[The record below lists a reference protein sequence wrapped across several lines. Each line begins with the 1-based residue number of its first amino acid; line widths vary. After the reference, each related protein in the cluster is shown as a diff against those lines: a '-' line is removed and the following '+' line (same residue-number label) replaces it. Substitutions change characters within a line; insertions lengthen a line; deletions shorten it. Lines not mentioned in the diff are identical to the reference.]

1 MTESACPSWPAG
13 LTGKAH
19 GVLGRGEAQP
29 IRGLPFRRCLRECSH
44 MDVSRMRAH
53 LTPEAHWWREAP
65 TLLSMSVCSS
75 AVMASPPFTPAGP
88 FAPLLI

>member
-1 MTESACPSWPAG
+1 
-13 LTGKAH
+13 
-19 GVLGRGEAQP
+19 
-29 IRGLPFRRCLRECSH
+29 